1 MNNFINQVDW
11 IVKINQKNVST
22 QNTLIYLTLEQNSI
36 TSSITQIFLNYNP
49 QIKSYKKIV
58 NTLQKKKNINYQY
71 YKDLEFR

>member
-1 MNNFINQVDW
+1 MNNFINQVDL

-36 TSSITQIFLNYNP
+36 TRSITQIFLNYNP

-58 NTLQKKKNINYQY
+58 NTLQKKKKKKLLI
-71 YKDLEFR
+71 L

>member
-36 TSSITQIFLNYNP
+36 TRSITQIFLNYNP

-58 NTLQKKKNINYQY
+58 NTIQKK
-71 YKDLEFR
+71 